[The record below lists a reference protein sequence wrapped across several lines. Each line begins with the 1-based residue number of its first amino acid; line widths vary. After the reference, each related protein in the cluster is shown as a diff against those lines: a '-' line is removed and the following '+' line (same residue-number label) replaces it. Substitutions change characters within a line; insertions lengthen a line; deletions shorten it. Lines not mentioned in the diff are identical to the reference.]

1 MSYAVLRKK
10 RDKEFAE
17 LQEQRKYLFVVLTP
31 EEQEIKRKCEES
43 LHYYIKTF
51 WPIVEGEH
59 KFFDNW
65 HIRDIA
71 LHLQASLEGKIRYLV
86 INIPFRC
93 MKSLICNVFFPSWSW
108 INHSHK
114 KIFCL
119 TGDKDLSMR
128 DSIKCKR
135 IIESDMYQRFW
146 GHKVKLRKDV
156 NTNSRFANTRGG
168 ERIIKSIGGNAVGHG
183 GDINI
188 FDDINRADDII
199 YKTLRDRTRA
209 RLYSIFVRQDSTT
222 SSVTILIMQRLHE
235 EDAAQLL
242 LDMNLPKTF
251 HLMLPMEFDPARK
264 CVTIPLGDSKQR
276 WSDPR
281 SKKNELLWPSRMP
294 RSYVEELKVMLG
306 TDYNRSSQ
314 LQQLPTAESGNIFQ
328 SKWFNIWTE
337 KRAPS
342 CELIV
347 QSWDTA
353 VSTKIDACESA
364 CTTWGIFRTLDDSFH
379 LILLGA
385 WSGKLEQPDLR
396 RMIVRLGRNY
406 HSINAN
412 IRSHSVEM
420 HDREQS
426 KSANMILIEDTLQG
440 KGIISDLKRSGL
452 PIFGFNPNHRGLSG
466 QSNESGKTR
475 RARLASIT
483 AEQGLVWFP
492 ANEGG
497 VLFPFAERVMK
508 ALLGCPTS
516 KDQDLVDSVSQAFIE
531 IREREMVYLPS
542 EEPPLPEHNWKQ
554 DPSLLSYLS
563 PNLTYSE
570 LGI

>member
-1 MSYAVLRKK
+1 MSYATALKK
-10 RDKEFAE
+10 RNEKFAE
-17 LQEQRKYLFVVLTP
+17 RQEQRKYLYVVLTE
-31 EEQEIKRKCEES
+31 EEQETKRKCEES
-43 LHYYIKTF
+43 LHYFIKTF
-51 WPIVEGEH
+51 WHIVEGEH
-59 KFFDNW
+59 QFFDNW

-71 LHLQASLEGKIRYLV
+71 LHLQATLEGKIRYLV

-93 MKSLICNVFFPSWSW
+93 MKSLICNVFFPSFAW
-108 INHSHK
+108 IKHPHK
-114 KIFCL
+114 KVFCL

-135 IIESDMYQRFW
+135 IIESDLYQKFW
-146 GHKVKLRKDV
+146 GTQVKLRRDV
-156 NTNSRFANTRGG
+156 NTNSRFANMRGG

-242 LDMNLPKTF
+242 LDMKLPKTY

-264 CVTIPLGDSKQR
+264 CVTIPIGDSKTA

-281 SKKNELLWPSRMP
+281 SKNKELLWPSRMP
-294 RSYVEELKVMLG
+294 RSYVDELKIMLG
-306 TDYNRSSQ
+306 TEYNRSSQ
-314 LQQLPTAESGNIFQ
+314 LQQLPTAESGNIF
-328 SKWFNIWTE
+328 KLDWFNIWDE
-337 KRAPS
+337 KKAPA
-342 CELIV
+342 CLCIV

-353 VSTKIDACESA
+353 VATGIDACESA
-364 CTTWGIFRTLDDSFH
+364 CTTWGVFQTLDNAFH

-406 HSINAN
+406 HSINPSL
-412 IRSHSVEM
+412 RSHSIEM
-420 HDREQS
+420 RDPEQS
-426 KSANMILIEDTLQG
+426 KAADIILIEDTLQG
-440 KGIISDLKRSGL
+440 KGIIQDLNRSGL
-452 PIFGFNPNHRGLSG
+452 PIFGFNPNVRGLSG
-466 QSNESGKTR
+466 GSNESGKTR

-483 AEQGLVWFP
+483 VEQGLVWMP
-492 ANEGG
+492 SNENGI
-497 VLFPFAERVMK
+497 LYPFAHKVMN

-531 IREREMVYLPS
+531 IRARELVYLPT
-542 EEPPLPEHNWKQ
+542 EEPPVQEHRWRD
-554 DPSLLSYLS
+554 DPSLISQLS
-563 PNLTYSE
+563 PNLTYSD
-570 LGI
+570 LNY